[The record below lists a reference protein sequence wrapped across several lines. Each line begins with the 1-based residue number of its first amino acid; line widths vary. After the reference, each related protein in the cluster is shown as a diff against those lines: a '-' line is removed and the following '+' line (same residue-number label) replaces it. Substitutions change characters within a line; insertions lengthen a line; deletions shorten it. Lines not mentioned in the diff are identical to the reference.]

1 MKQMTVGGKQLTVQ
15 KRSKEPAQPQRRKL
29 LRLPEYDYASTGAYF
44 VTICV
49 KDHKPILGKIVG
61 EDIKLNRLGQIVLE
75 IWNNLPNH
83 YDNVEL
89 DEFIVMPNHVHGI
102 IWILSNA
109 PSTKSVRAGLRP
121 PQSTREGLRPS
132 PTISGKP
139 NLPEIIRAFKS
150 FSAREINKTIN
161 SPDKFSWQR
170 NCHDHVIR
178 NDDDLNQHRAY
189 IQNNPLKWALDEYY
203 Q

>member
-1 MKQMTVGGKQLTVQ
+1 MTVGSKQLAVQ
-15 KRSKEPAQPQRRKL
+15 KRSKEPAQPQRRKT
-29 LRLPEYDYASTGAYF
+29 LRLSEYDYSSPGAYF

-49 KDHKPILGKIVG
+49 NGKRHILGTIVG
-61 EDIKLNRLGQIVLE
+61 EEIHLSKVGEIVQE
-75 IWNNLPNH
+75 VWHNLSRH
-83 YDNVEL
+83 YENIEL

-102 IWILSNA
+102 IWILSNL
-109 PSTKSVRAGLRP
+109 PSTKSVGAGLRP
-121 PQSTREGLRPS
+121 AQSSREGLRPS
-132 PTISGKP
+132 PTKITQL

-170 NCHDHVIR
+170 SYHDHVIR

-189 IQNNPLKWALDEYY
+189 IQNNPLKWAKDEYY
-203 Q
+203 L